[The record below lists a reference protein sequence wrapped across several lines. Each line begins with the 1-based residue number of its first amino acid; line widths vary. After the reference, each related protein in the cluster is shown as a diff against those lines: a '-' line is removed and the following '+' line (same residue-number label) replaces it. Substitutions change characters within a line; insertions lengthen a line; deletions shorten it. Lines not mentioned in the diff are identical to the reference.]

1 MKLPEQLNDAIKH
14 YQEGAATAAE
24 RQLVEDFYASFG
36 QESTEVDVS
45 VTGSREILEAA
56 SLAQV
61 QARIAQQQA
70 VTEAPVV
77 RMSLY
82 KKLAVAAAVI
92 VVASGLY
99 WWFRSTPGQPAQ
111 PPIAITDAAP
121 GGNKAVLTLADG
133 SQITLRDAANGMLAS
148 QDGVQVIKL
157 DSGRLTYSLPT
168 DREGKGEAVYN
179 TLSTPRGGQYQ
190 LSLPDGTKVW
200 LNASSSIRYPVAF
213 TGAERKVE
221 VTGEA
226 YFEVTKNPQQP
237 FVVVAD
243 KAAIRVLG
251 THFNIMA
258 YPEEKA
264 MQTTLLEGSVNVE
277 MVPARVGSSR
287 QSAMLKPGQQGVLV
301 HASGALSVREVDTEE
316 VVAWIH
322 GQLSM
327 KYADVAAFM
336 RQVSR
341 WYDVDVV
348 FEGEVSAMS
357 FSGSINRM
365 VNLSLVL
372 KALNDNGLQVTLVN
386 GKLIVK
392 Q

>member
-14 YQEGAATAAE
+14 YQEGVATAAE
-24 RQLVEDFYASFG
+24 RQLVEDFYASFRE
-36 QESTEVDVS
+36 ESTEVDVS
-45 VTGSREILEAA
+45 VTGTRETLEKA

-70 VTEAPVV
+70 MPEVRVV
-77 RMSLY
+77 KIPLY

-92 VVASGLY
+92 VAAAGLY
-99 WWFRSTPGQPAQ
+99 WWFKPTPPAQ
-111 PPIAITDAAP
+111 QPIAVTDAAP

-133 SQITLRDAANGMLAS
+133 SQITLRDAGNGMLAN
-148 QDGVQVIKL
+148 QDGVLVIKF
-157 DSGRLTYSLPT
+157 DSGRLTYSSSIPPG
-168 DREGKGEAVYN
+168 REGQGEAVYN

-221 VTGEA
+221 VTGEV

-237 FVVVAD
+237 FVVVANR
-243 KAAIRVLG
+243 AAIRVLG
-251 THFNIMA
+251 THFNVMV

-264 MQTTLLEGSVNVE
+264 IQTTLLEGAVRVE
-277 MVPARVGSSR
+277 SNDR
-287 QSAMLKPGQQGVLV
+287 QVLLKPGQQGVLI

-316 VVAWIH
+316 VVAWVH

-327 KYADVAAFM
+327 KYVDVAAFM

-348 FEGEVSAMS
+348 FEGEVPAMS
-357 FSGSINRM
+357 FSGSINKM

-372 KALNDNGLQVTLVN
+372 KALNDNGLHVTLEN

>member
-1 MKLPEQLNDAIKH
+1 MKLPEQLDDAIRH
-14 YQEGAATAAE
+14 YQEGVATAAE

-36 QESTEVDVS
+36 QESTEVDVP
-45 VTGSREILEAA
+45 VTGTRETLEKD
-56 SLAQV
+56 SLAQI
-61 QARIAQQQA
+61 QARIAQQRA
-70 VTEAPVV
+70 ATEAPVV
-77 RMSLY
+77 KMAMY

-99 WWFRSTPGQPAQ
+99 WWFRSTSGQPVQQ
-111 PPIAITDAAP
+111 PIVVTDAAP

-133 SQITLRDAANGMLAS
+133 SQIALRDAGNGTLAN

-157 DSGRLTYSLPT
+157 DSGRLAYIAANVVSSTT
-168 DREGKGEAVYN
+168 AYN

-221 VTGEA
+221 VTGEV
-226 YFEVTKNPQQP
+226 Y
-237 FVVVAD
+237 FVVSPGGKKMPFIVVAN
-243 KAAIRVLG
+243 KAAIKVLG

-264 MQTTLLEGSVNVE
+264 IQTTLLEGSLRVE
-277 MVPARVGSSR
+277 SNDR
-287 QSAMLKPGQQGVLV
+287 QALLQPGQQGVLV
-301 HASGALSVREVDTEE
+301 HASGALSVREVDVQE
-316 VVAWIH
+316 VVAWVH

-327 KYADVAAFM
+327 KYVDVAAFM

-348 FEGEVSAMS
+348 FEGEVPAMS
-357 FSGSINRM
+357 FSGSINKM

-372 KALNDNGLQVTLVN
+372 KALNDNGLHVTLVN

>member
-1 MKLPEQLNDAIKH
+1 MKLPEQLDDAIRH
-14 YQEGAATAAE
+14 YQEGVATAAE

-36 QESTEVDVS
+36 QESTEVDVP
-45 VTGSREILEAA
+45 VTGTRETLEKD
-56 SLAQV
+56 SLAQI
-61 QARIAQQQA
+61 QARIAQQRA
-70 VTEAPVV
+70 ATEAPVV
-77 RMSLY
+77 KMAMY

-99 WWFRSTPGQPAQ
+99 WWFRSTSGQPVQQ
-111 PPIAITDAAP
+111 PIVVTDAAP

-133 SQITLRDAANGMLAS
+133 SQIALRDAGNGTLAN

-157 DSGRLTYSLPT
+157 DSGRLAYIAANVVSSTT
-168 DREGKGEAVYN
+168 AYN

-221 VTGEA
+221 VTGEV
-226 YFEVTKNPQQP
+226 YFEVSPGGKKMP
-237 FVVVAD
+237 FIVVAN
-243 KAAIRVLG
+243 KAAIKVLG

-264 MQTTLLEGSVNVE
+264 IQTTLLEGSLRVE
-277 MVPARVGSSR
+277 SNDR
-287 QSAMLKPGQQGVLV
+287 QALLQPGQQGVLV
-301 HASGALSVREVDTEE
+301 HASGALSVREVDVQE
-316 VVAWIH
+316 VVAWVH

-327 KYADVAAFM
+327 KYVDVAAFM
-336 RQVSR
+336 RQISR

-348 FEGEVSAMS
+348 FEGEVPAMS
-357 FSGSINRM
+357 FSGSINKM

-372 KALNDNGLQVTLVN
+372 KALNDNGLHVTLVN

>member
-1 MKLPEQLNDAIKH
+1 MKLSEQLNDAIKH
-14 YQEGAATAAE
+14 YQEGVATAAE
-24 RQLVEDFYASFG
+24 RQLVEEYYASFE
-36 QESTEVDVS
+36 QEGTEVDVA
-45 VTGSREILEAA
+45 VTGTREELEKA

-70 VTEAPVV
+70 VVEAVPVV
-77 RMSLY
+77 KIALY

-92 VVASGLY
+92 LAASGLY
-99 WWFRSTPGQPAQ
+99 WWFKPLPVPPA
-111 PPIAITDAAP
+111 PPIAVTDAAP

-133 SQITLRDAANGMLAS
+133 SQVALRDVANGLLAS
-148 QDGVQVIKL
+148 QDGVQVMKL
-157 DSGRLTYSLPT
+157 DSGQLAYEPAN
-168 DREGKGEAVYN
+168 AVSSTAAYN

-190 LSLPDGTKVW
+190 LRLPDGTKVW

-221 VTGEA
+221 ITGEV
-226 YFEVTKNPQQP
+226 YLEVTKNPQRP
-237 FVVVAD
+237 FVVVAN

-264 MQTTLLEGSVNVE
+264 MQTTLVEGALRVE
-277 MVPARVGSSR
+277 SGDR
-287 QSAMLKPGQQGVLV
+287 QVLLKPGQQGVLV
-301 HASGALSVREVDTEE
+301 HTSGALSVRAVDTDEA
-316 VVAWIH
+316 VAWVH

-348 FEGEVSAMS
+348 FEGEVPAMS

-365 VNLSLVL
+365 VNLSLML